1 MILLVQYGYVVKQ
14 IYQSVDNLSTELNRY
29 LFKIFK
35 EELLVLLSQYPSFER
50 EQYTVFD
57 DLQVLQVVVV
67 DVDSYHDLDKQ
78 VDIGFR

>member
-1 MILLVQYGYVVKQ
+1 
-14 IYQSVDNLSTELNRY
+14 VDNLSTELNRY